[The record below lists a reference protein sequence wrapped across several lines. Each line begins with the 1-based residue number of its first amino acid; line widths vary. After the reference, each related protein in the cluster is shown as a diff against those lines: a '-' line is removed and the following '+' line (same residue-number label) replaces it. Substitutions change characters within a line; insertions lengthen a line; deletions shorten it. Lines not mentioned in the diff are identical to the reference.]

1 MNNLVIAKEDLINSN
16 NFELIKK
23 SGSGELIR
31 ISEKAILYS
40 NDGNMYKEIEY
51 KKMEK
56 IYKKIIKNLKE
67 KKP

>member
-23 SGSGELIR
+23 SGSGEHLR

-51 KKMEK
+51 KNMEK
-56 IYKKIIKNLKE
+56 IYNKIIKI
-67 KKP
+67 